1 MITPRNFTKND
12 IINFINNSKSSH
24 STKKIRLQAIN
35 KVPENITFDILNVTD
50 TINKIKSMCLSNCY
64 TGVILKTL
72 GHYSKGLSNTEATEA
87 TDMSVATDTYFKI
100 GYQLANKPNKEIVNK
115 VITKDQLIDIATTE
129 TIPIKFRIILALFID
144 APLRSG
150 DFRCIYI
157 PPENSI
163 PSFIEYN
170 SVFDDP
176 SIKLLKNTP
185 SLIQMKQLIFIKG
198 TKKRANYPEVYKYNC
213 SELTQKLISSY
224 KEPFVTNYKNVNTFC
239 NYIKEYL
246 QKYLGIS
253 TFNDLRHS
261 VITWQQPE
269 NMHHTILTH
278 YADY

>member
-12 IINFINNSKSSH
+12 IIIFINNSESSH

-35 KVPENITFDILNVTD
+35 KIPENITFDILNVTD

-72 GHYSKGLSNTEATEA
+72 GHYSKDFNNTE
-87 TDMSVATDTYFKI
+87 VIDTYFKI

-115 VITKDQLIDIATTE
+115 VITKDQLINVITTE

-170 SVFDDP
+170 SIFDDP
-176 SIKLLKNTP
+176 SVKLLKNTP